1 MFKRNPIS
9 YNFGIKSIDS
19 INKPDRLLVKYQ
31 VSPFWFGILIVI
43 TGIVCLMISIYLAE
57 ATENWSKLIVLPIT
71 LLLLAGYARWL
82 KPVKL
87 IGNVLVS
94 LLVVAVLGVL
104 LLSELE
110 TIESVPNQNFKII
123 IVTISISL
131 FLLNLIREIVK
142 DIEDKFGVTAAVPV
156 AAAAAGGAA
165 EGAAEGG
172 EQSSFNVVL
181 SAAGQSKISVIKV
194 VREIT
199 SIGLKEAKELVD
211 SAPKAIKEGVDKDE
225 AESLKSQLEEA
236 GATVELQ

>member
-1 MFKRNPIS
+1 MSVKRE
-9 YNFGIKSIDS
+9 DV
-19 INKPDRLLVKYQ
+19 LKY
-31 VSPFWFGILIVI
+31 LEEAN
-43 TGIVCLMISIYLAE
+43 MIEI
-57 ATENWSKLIVLPIT
+57 
-71 LLLLAGYARWL
+71 
-82 KPVKL
+82 
-87 IGNVLVS
+87 
-94 LLVVAVLGVL
+94 
-104 LLSELE
+104 SEL
-110 TIESVPNQNFKII
+110 
-123 IVTISISL
+123 
-131 FLLNLIREIVK
+131 VK

-165 EGAAEGG
+165 EGAAESG

-199 SIGLKEAKELVD
+199 SLGLKEAKGLVD

>member
-1 MFKRNPIS
+1 MSVKRE
-9 YNFGIKSIDS
+9 DV
-19 INKPDRLLVKYQ
+19 LKY
-31 VSPFWFGILIVI
+31 LEEAN
-43 TGIVCLMISIYLAE
+43 MIEI
-57 ATENWSKLIVLPIT
+57 
-71 LLLLAGYARWL
+71 
-82 KPVKL
+82 
-87 IGNVLVS
+87 
-94 LLVVAVLGVL
+94 
-104 LLSELE
+104 SEL
-110 TIESVPNQNFKII
+110 
-123 IVTISISL
+123 
-131 FLLNLIREIVK
+131 VK

-199 SIGLKEAKELVD
+199 SLGLKEAKELVD
-211 SAPKAIKEGVDKDE
+211 SAPKAIKEGVEKDE